1 MAVLPAFLISVLAI
15 GSISVIGI
23 LIAGKTTGEKFGF
36 QKVQVAVVIPDHS
49 QTTEMLMNLIA
60 GMDST
65 AAICDFNYLSEQEA
79 YKQLEAEM
87 VDAVIKVNLI
97 GFVPEAV
104 RGQLGVEAIGL
115 AEFFSL
121 LYIAYEI
128 ISILKNMALCGL
140 PVKEIWVKVK
150 GVLSKYTTELPDDE

>member
-1 MAVLPAFLISVLAI
+1 MNILFDIFETAAHNPLLQLVAI
-15 GSISVIGI
+15 
-23 LIAGKTTGEKFGF
+23 
-36 QKVQVAVVIPDHS
+36 AVVFDTIFGVIRAIRDHKFNS
-49 QTTEMLMNLIA
+49 CVGIDGA
-60 GMDST
+60 IRKIGMIISL
-65 AAICDFNYLSEQEA
+65 AL
-79 YKQLEAEM
+79 LVL

-140 PVKEIWVKVK
+140 PVKGIWTRVK
-150 GVLSKYTTELPDDE
+150 GFLSKYTTELPDDE

>member
-1 MAVLPAFLISVLAI
+1 MDILFDIFETAAHNPLLQLVAI
-15 GSISVIGI
+15 
-23 LIAGKTTGEKFGF
+23 
-36 QKVQVAVVIPDHS
+36 AVVFDTIFGVIRAIRDHKFNS
-49 QTTEMLMNLIA
+49 CVGIDGA
-60 GMDST
+60 IRKIGMIISL
-65 AAICDFNYLSEQEA
+65 AL
-79 YKQLEAEM
+79 LVL

-140 PVKEIWVKVK
+140 PVKGIWTRVK
-150 GVLSKYTTELPDDE
+150 GFLSKYTTELPDDE

>member
-1 MAVLPAFLISVLAI
+1 MDILFDIFETAAHNPLLQLVAI
-15 GSISVIGI
+15 
-23 LIAGKTTGEKFGF
+23 
-36 QKVQVAVVIPDHS
+36 AVVFDTIFGVIRAIRDHKFNS
-49 QTTEMLMNLIA
+49 CVGIDGA
-60 GMDST
+60 IRKIGMIISL
-65 AAICDFNYLSEQEA
+65 AL
-79 YKQLEAEM
+79 LVL

-104 RGQLGVEAIGL
+104 RGQLGVDAIGL

-140 PVKEIWVKVK
+140 PVHGIWTRVK
-150 GVLSKYTTELPDDE
+150 GFLSKYTTELPDDE

>member
-1 MAVLPAFLISVLAI
+1 MNILFDIFETAAHNPLLQLVAI
-15 GSISVIGI
+15 
-23 LIAGKTTGEKFGF
+23 
-36 QKVQVAVVIPDHS
+36 AVVFDTIFGVIRAIRDHKFNS
-49 QTTEMLMNLIA
+49 CVGIDGA
-60 GMDST
+60 IRKIGMIISL
-65 AAICDFNYLSEQEA
+65 AL
-79 YKQLEAEM
+79 LVL

-140 PVKEIWVKVK
+140 PVKGIWVKVK
-150 GVLSKYTTELPDDE
+150 GFLSKYTTELPDDE

>member
-1 MAVLPAFLISVLAI
+1 IDGAIRKIGMIISLALLVL
-15 GSISVIGI
+15 
-23 LIAGKTTGEKFGF
+23 
-36 QKVQVAVVIPDHS
+36 
-49 QTTEMLMNLIA
+49 
-60 GMDST
+60 
-65 AAICDFNYLSEQEA
+65 
-79 YKQLEAEM
+79 

-140 PVKEIWVKVK
+140 PVKGIWVKVK
-150 GVLSKYTTELPDDE
+150 GFLGKYTTELPDDE

>member
-1 MAVLPAFLISVLAI
+1 MDTLFEIFETAAHNPLLQLVAI
-15 GSISVIGI
+15 
-23 LIAGKTTGEKFGF
+23 
-36 QKVQVAVVIPDHS
+36 AVVFDTIFGVIRAIRDHKFNS
-49 QTTEMLMNLIA
+49 CVGIDGA
-60 GMDST
+60 IRKIGMIISL
-65 AAICDFNYLSEQEA
+65 AL
-79 YKQLEAEM
+79 LVL

-140 PVKEIWVKVK
+140 PVKGIWVKVK
-150 GVLSKYTTELPDDE
+150 GFLSKYTTELPDDE

>member
-1 MAVLPAFLISVLAI
+1 MDTLFDIFETAAHNPLLQLVAI
-15 GSISVIGI
+15 
-23 LIAGKTTGEKFGF
+23 
-36 QKVQVAVVIPDHS
+36 AVVFDTIFGVIRAIRDHKFNS
-49 QTTEMLMNLIA
+49 CVGIDGA
-60 GMDST
+60 IRKIGMIISL
-65 AAICDFNYLSEQEA
+65 AL
-79 YKQLEAEM
+79 LVL

-140 PVKEIWVKVK
+140 PVHGIWTRVK
-150 GVLSKYTTELPDDE
+150 GFLSKYTTELPDDE